1 MKKNAHHYVRS
12 VSFKWNA
19 MEIEREK
26 FYHCKVKRGLS
37 ISFDDFFGN
46 GSLCNTAIHCL
57 FFYVT
62 VSIRFAHGEFTDQNP
77 FCLVDQ
83 TDFSHFS
90 SMDRDFLS
98 NCLSRSL
105 ALSIQLRACSI
116 VGFEVGFGK
125 VKTPYSAT
133 LSWIPE

>member
-83 TDFSHFS
+83 TDFSHFFF
-90 SMDRDFLS
+90 DGQRLPFKLS
-98 NCLSRSL
+98 QSFSG
-105 ALSIQLRACSI
+105 A
-116 VGFEVGFGK
+116 FHP
-125 VKTPYSAT
+125 VKGMQH
-133 LSWIPE
+133 SWF

>member
-46 GSLCNTAIHCL
+46 GAI
-57 FFYVT
+57 
-62 VSIRFAHGEFTDQNP
+62 G
-77 FCLVDQ
+77 
-83 TDFSHFS
+83 
-90 SMDRDFLS
+90 
-98 NCLSRSL
+98 
-105 ALSIQLRACSI
+105 
-116 VGFEVGFGK
+116 
-125 VKTPYSAT
+125 
-133 LSWIPE
+133 